1 MKSMDDLRSQMKLN
15 ATKKKR
21 QKKEFD
27 EQAQDKATT
36 IKQGGDLKNNPNDS
50 FKTNIKAG
58 EASKPDKP
66 KVDRKGFTV
75 VKADLVKA
83 LADNH
88 MHESAILLKN
98 WDEKDANAIAM
109 EEHLSKG
116 TEVGN
121 PDDAPDPS
129 NNMAMRGLAQSEDGK
144 CKGCGMPPKTCKCDI
159 EKEDLAKPGNV
170 SEGQTHDKPIRGP
183 GDPVSL
189 GGMWDNLTGG

>member
-27 EQAQDKATT
+27 EQAQEKATI
-36 IKQGGDLKNNPNDS
+36 IKQGGNL
-50 FKTNIKAG
+50 KTNIKAG
-58 EASKPDKP
+58 EADKPDKP

-98 WDEKDANAIAM
+98 WDEKDTNAIAM
-109 EEHLSKG
+109 EEYLSKG

-121 PDDAPDPS
+121 PLDDGEV
-129 NNMAMRGLAQSEDGK
+129 MQSEDSK